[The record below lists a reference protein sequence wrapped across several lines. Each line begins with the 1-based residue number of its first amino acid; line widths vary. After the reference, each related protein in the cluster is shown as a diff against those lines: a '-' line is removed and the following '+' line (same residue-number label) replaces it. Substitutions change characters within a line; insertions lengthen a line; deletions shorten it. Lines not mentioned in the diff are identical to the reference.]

1 MVPIQSPKRFFLE
14 KEYVPEKDCGWD
26 YVIFNFEKRQVKR
39 KIKEKVW
46 SNIIS
51 EKRKRKREDEQ
62 VRNRFEIR
70 LDGMQWQFNS
80 RRDQVKKKYA
90 LNSLENIETCLSEFI
105 FEKKVHQTQSNLLKR
120 TTIDKWEI
128 NY

>member
-1 MVPIQSPKRFFLE
+1 
-14 KEYVPEKDCGWD
+14 
-26 YVIFNFEKRQVKR
+26 
-39 KIKEKVW
+39 
-46 SNIIS
+46 
-51 EKRKRKREDEQ
+51 